1 MSKNRNATHAIIGGK
16 WRFGFCKEI
25 FLVDYCFCA
34 IVELSG
40 LDYIANNEHVFEIR
54 FILNTTHSLSK
65 SRSIYEK
72 LGENN

>member
-1 MSKNRNATHAIIGGK
+1 
-16 WRFGFCKEI
+16 
-25 FLVDYCFCA
+25 
-34 IVELSG
+34 LSG